1 MSAPPSF
8 AFVLYLPGL
17 EREAGLTDQPKTPL
31 FSREVGEGI
40 PNKST
45 FSDRNLAAQRHSSS
59 PVPTESSLP
68 TECVS
73 QCQRDELGLSE
84 VLPALQLAEFLPLS
98 YVRSWVYIK
107 QISTPMGPLELKV
120 PF

>member
-45 FSDRNLAAQRHSSS
+45 FSDRIWRLSDTPMFCSSS
-59 PVPTESSLP
+59 PVPT
-68 TECVS
+68 
-73 QCQRDELGLSE
+73 LSHLYQPH
-84 VLPALQLAEFLPLS
+84 VCPGA
-98 YVRSWVYIK
+98 K
-107 QISTPMGPLELKV
+107 GMN
-120 PF
+120 